1 MYFLINM
8 NMAKQLIGIGTLEN
22 DGTGDTLRVAFDK
35 VNDNFTEAYNFDIN
49 QLANVDTS
57 ANGGLANG
65 KVLAYDSSSGKFE
78 PSSLVYASTLTDLAD
93 VTIASPATGEVI
105 RYNGTNFVNTV
116 LSTTN
121 VNEGTNLYYTDARA
135 DARAQLK
142 ITALIDGAP
151 AALDTL
157 NELAAAVADD
167 ASYATTITTAL
178 AGKEPTITG
187 GSTAQYWRGD
197 KSFQTLNTSIVPEV
211 TNLYYTNA
219 RADARIAAANIGDLA
234 NVDTTGV
241 TGDSI
246 LKYHAGSSKFVI
258 GSDVASLANLSD
270 TTITTP
276 ATNSVLQYNGS
287 VWIDATQS
295 TSNVTEGTNLYYTN
309 ARTNGRIALHIGANL
324 DLTQVATTTLPEGT
338 NLYYTNAR
346 ADARIGAASIGALT
360 DVTITSAANGDILK
374 HNGTAWVDV
383 VLDTSNVPENTNLYY
398 TDARV
403 DAYINASILT
413 TDVSEGTNL
422 YHTNAR
428 ADARADVR
436 IAASSVNALND
447 VTITGVANNEVL
459 QYNSGSSQWV
469 NVAQSLGGGGVSVTT
484 ESFSGNN
491 VATAFT
497 LTTTGVSTNN
507 LIVSVSGVVQRPVGA
522 YSVSGQT
529 LTFTA
534 APPTGT
540 NNIEVRCLA
549 TGEPGFLVISASQAV
564 VVGGRYAVN
573 TAGGAVTCTLPASPL
588 GGDAI
593 YFIDAGGAFA
603 TNNLTIARN
612 GNTIKGVAS
621 DFTISVNE
629 QATGFVYNGATWR
642 TY

>member
-1 MYFLINM
+1 
-8 NMAKQLIGIGTLEN
+8 MAKQLIGIGTLEN

-49 QLANVDTS
+49 QLSNVDTS

-178 AGKEPTITG
+178 ASKEPTITA

-197 KSFQTLNTSIVPEV
+197 KSFQTLDTSNVPEN
-211 TNLYYTNA
+211 TNLYYTNV
-219 RADARIAAANIGDLA
+219 RADGRIAAANIGDLNNVNTSGVGA
-234 NVDTTGV
+234 NKA
-241 TGDSI
+241 
-246 LKYHAGSSKFVI
+246 LKYNSGTSTFEI
-258 GSDVASLANLSD
+258 TDY
-270 TTITTP
+270 TI
-276 ATNSVLQYNGS
+276 A
-287 VWIDATQS
+287 
-295 TSNVTEGTNLYYTN
+295 
-309 ARTNGRIALHIGANL
+309 
-324 DLTQVATTTLPEGT
+324 
-338 NLYYTNAR
+338 
-346 ADARIGAASIGALT
+346 ALT
-360 DVTITSAANGDILK
+360 DVTITSAASGDILK
-374 HNGTAWVDV
+374 HNGSAWVDV
-383 VLDTSNVPENTNLYY
+383 VLDTSNVPENTNLY
-398 TDARV
+398 
-403 DAYINASILT
+403 
-413 TDVSEGTNL
+413 
-422 YHTNAR
+422 HTNVR

-436 IAASSVNALND
+436 IAASSINALND
-447 VTITGVANNEVL
+447 VTITGVANNQLL

-469 NVAQSLGGGGVSVTT
+469 NVAQALGGGGVAITT
-484 ESFSGNN
+484 ESFSGNS
-491 VATAFT
+491 VSTAFT

-507 LIVSVSGVVQRPVGA
+507 LIVSVNGVVQRPVGA
-522 YSVSGQT
+522 YSVGGQT

-534 APPTGT
+534 APPTGA

-549 TGEPGFLVISASQAV
+549 TGEPGFLIITASQAV
-564 VVGGRYAVN
+564 VTAGRYAVDTSSN
-573 TAGGAVTCTLPASPL
+573 VVTCTLPGSPS

-593 YFIDAGGAFA
+593 YFVDAGGAYA

-612 GNTIKGVAS
+612 GNTINGAAS
-621 DFTISVNE
+621 DHTISTNGLS
-629 QATGFVYNGATWR
+629 TGFVYNGATWR